1 MLCLPNASSIAAETH
16 CACAAPP
23 SPVPDAWPPNAC
35 ASSDSALAPVLPP
48 GGPDGVRA
56 PDGDESALLARLRAG
71 DEDAFETLVRN
82 EGGRLLS
89 RARAMLGDEE
99 DARDAVQEAFL
110 SAYKALDRF
119 SGRST
124 LSTWLHRIV
133 INAALM
139 KLRSR
144 KRRPEVAIEDLL
156 PEFDREGQ
164 RVGVE
169 STWEETAED
178 LAEREEL
185 RELVRHRIERLPDP
199 YRTVLLLRD
208 IEGLD
213 TQETAR
219 LTGVSADLVK
229 VRLHRARQALRT
241 LLEPA
246 RR

>member
-1 MLCLPNASSIAAETH
+1 MLCLPNTSSIAADTH

-23 SPVPDAWPPNAC
+23 PPVPDGWPPD
-35 ASSDSALAPVLPP
+35 ASATSDSGVAPLLPP
-48 GGPDGVRA
+48 GERDRVRC
-56 PDGDESALLARLRAG
+56 PKEDESALLARLRAG

-82 EGGRLLS
+82 EGARLLS
-89 RARAMLGDEE
+89 RARTMLGDED

-156 PEFDREGQ
+156 PEFDHHGQ
-164 RVGVE
+164 RVGIE
-169 STWEETAED
+169 STWEETAQD

-185 RELVRHRIERLPDP
+185 REQVRDRIERLPEP

-219 LTGVSADLVK
+219 VIGISGGLVK
-229 VRLHRARQALRT
+229 VRLHRARQALKT